1 MPSEMVITRSLALVV
16 AMFAV
21 GACSGG
27 SAASDA
33 TIGATTTVAPS
44 TTIASS
50 TTAATTTVAPSTSTT
65 TSSTTEPADPF
76 VDWCAITTEARAQF
90 GDDADVD
97 LTDPAEVE
105 AYVEGLTELAERATE
120 VVPDE
125 IAEAWAVSLEISR
138 LSREAIEAAD
148 YDMLEADFSA
158 LAELAEQEER
168 ADAAIDA
175 FNEEWCGI
183 EPTPDDENDFD
194 PSLGSLKDQFIGAL
208 TDAGFTDDEAR
219 CVFDNYDFAATDTTG
234 EDEAIVAALD
244 ACDISP
250 ERLLEV
256 VDESN
261 R

>member
-1 MPSEMVITRSLALVV
+1 MLTTRSLALVAATLAV
-16 AMFAV
+16 A
-21 GACSGG
+21 ACSGG
-27 SAASDA
+27 SAASDTTA
-33 TIGATTTVAPS
+33 GATTTVAPS
-44 TTIASS
+44 TTSAPS
-50 TTAATTTVAPSTSTT
+50 TTAATTTAAPSTSTT
-65 TSSTTEPADPF
+65 MTSTTEPADPF
-76 VDWCAITTEARAQF
+76 ADWCAITVQARTQF
-90 GDDADVD
+90 GDDAEID
-97 LTDPAEVE
+97 LTDPAEVQI
-105 AYVEGLTELAERATE
+105 YVEGITELAERATE

-158 LAELAEQEER
+158 LAELADEEEQ
-168 ADAAIDA
+168 ADAIIDA

-183 EPTPDDENDFD
+183 EPSPDDENDFD
-194 PSLGSLKDQFIGAL
+194 PSLGSLKEQFIGAL
-208 TDAGFTDDEAR
+208 TDAGFTDDEAT

-244 ACDISP
+244 ACEISP